1 MSEFIMPSTQ
11 EDQIKL
17 LNAAK
22 EICDSR
28 IRQAAEADFQKDV
41 CSRIKEELDIAPT
54 DLKGIAGEMFDD
66 KASKNVT
73 KFESYVEAADV
84 LRELERNRKNANN
97 SIS

>member
-11 EDQIKL
+11 DGQIKL

-41 CSRIKEELDIAPT
+41 CSRIKEELNITPA
-54 DLKGIAGEMFDD
+54 DLKGIAAEMYED
-66 KASKNVT
+66 KASKNVS
-73 KFESYVEAADV
+73 KFEGYVEAADV
-84 LRELERNRKNANN
+84 LRELERNRKKANN
-97 SIS
+97 SIT